1 MFLSGKSSVIN
12 GIVAKLHFLS
22 KFDKARGTGGSVEL
36 LSLSPVAPSA
46 CRLYYSFACLPAVFY
61 AREQGNNKT
70 GCATGDKDHQLFND
84 AGAL

>member
-22 KFDKARGTGGSVEL
+22 KPEKTQGTGGSAKL

-46 CRLYYSFACLPAVFY
+46 GRFLLFFCLFYGSFFY
-61 AREQGNNKT
+61 AREQE
-70 GCATGDKDHQLFND
+70 Q
-84 AGAL
+84 